1 MCNKKYRRCYDFDI
15 PILWRQFFLNLCL
28 KLSSV
33 ILRNYKKSNWLY
45 FLCWRSLRFTSIIGV
60 FSRQNNELFG
70 ENIFRSSLPEL
81 FCEKGVLKNFAKFG
95 KHLCWKLPTL
105 LKGTPAQVLSCELSE
120 IFKTTYFVKHLKTS
134 ASVYC

>member
-1 MCNKKYRRCYDFDI
+1 M
-15 PILWRQFFLNLCL
+15 
-28 KLSSV
+28 
-33 ILRNYKKSNWLY
+33 
-45 FLCWRSLRFTSIIGV
+45 

-120 IFKTTYFVKHLKTS
+120 IFKTTYIVKHLKTS
-134 ASVYC
+134 ASVYCQANANINMEKSWRVTNLSLFHLI